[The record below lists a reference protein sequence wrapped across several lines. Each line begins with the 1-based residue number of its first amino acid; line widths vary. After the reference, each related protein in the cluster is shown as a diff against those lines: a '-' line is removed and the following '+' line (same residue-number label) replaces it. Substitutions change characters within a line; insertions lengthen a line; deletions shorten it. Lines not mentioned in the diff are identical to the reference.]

1 MSDQE
6 TENREWQA
14 VLRDLKQESDP
25 EKVSERL
32 QQVEALILERLRDL
46 HRKDDGSKENEA
58 LKEAL
63 FTLRMIKRDK
73 LGFPDWQ

>member
-6 TENREWQA
+6 TEHREWQM
-14 VLRDLKQESDP
+14 VLRDLKQERDP
-25 EKVSERL
+25 EKLSDKL

-46 HRKDDGSKENEA
+46 HRKDDGSKEHDA

-63 FTLRMIKRDK
+63 FTLRMIKHDR